1 MEIKYDSISFDDP
14 DFEREY
20 RKHLNCHSP
29 GDTITLDKPPSAINV
44 ELFAD
49 FPGDSEAQK
58 KKNASKRQNW
68 QHGSLVKDGGRI
80 VIPIS
85 TKYRNFNEW
94 ETASIPSGI
103 PAADKTSRRDQTS
116 GLIRSFSWFRSLY
129 DVSKVPLRDHFC
141 IEPGFC
147 ITLHKAQGRTIR
159 RLILSISDH
168 PYQKLRH
175 KWEGLY
181 VGLSRVE
188 YNEHIRLLLKRGDW
202 GTAKLLLGLERCK
215 YTECFFK
222 GYVQQTNQMGMR
234 WNRLLARAA
243 ARETNLFA
251 KKNTGKAK
259 KRSKRR

>member
-1 MEIKYDSISFDDP
+1 V
-14 DFEREY
+14 
-20 RKHLNCHSP
+20 
-29 GDTITLDKPPSAINV
+29 ITLDNPPSAVNV

-49 FPGDSEAQK
+49 FPEDSEAQK
-58 KKNASKRQNW
+58 KKNAKMRQRW

-85 TKYRNFNEW
+85 TSCGSYNEW
-94 ETASIPSGI
+94 EKSYVPS
-103 PAADKTSRRDQTS
+103 AHSTSPYTFAGVSMRRRLCS
-116 GLIRSFSWFRSLY
+116 RPIYGLSTVTL
-129 DVSKVPLRDHFC
+129 KDHFC

-168 PYQKLRH
+168 PYHKLRH
-175 KWEGLY
+175 EWEGLY

-222 GYVQQTNQMGMR
+222 GYVQQTNQRGMR

-243 ARETNLFA
+243 ARETNLFKEKM
-251 KKNTGKAK
+251 KKTKAK
-259 KRSKRR
+259 MRVKKR